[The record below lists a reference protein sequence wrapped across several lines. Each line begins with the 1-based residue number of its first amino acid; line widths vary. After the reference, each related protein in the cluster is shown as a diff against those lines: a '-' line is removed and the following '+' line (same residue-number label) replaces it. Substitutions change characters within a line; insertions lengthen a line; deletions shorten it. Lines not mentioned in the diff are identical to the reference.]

1 MFLQF
6 DPLFYYICIIP
17 PQSLQPLIEIKRR
30 HSLWI
35 VTNSIKTNLVTS
47 CGLKLKVSEDIM
59 NLNEK
64 DCVIQILISVCGVP
78 HRKYTVSLFQPG
90 FSKIRSYW
98 VLLVFILE
106 PNTTKF

>member
-1 MFLQF
+1 M
-6 DPLFYYICIIP
+6 D
-17 PQSLQPLIEIKRR
+17 
-30 HSLWI
+30 
-35 VTNSIKTNLVTS
+35 
-47 CGLKLKVSEDIM
+47 
-59 NLNEK
+59 LNEK
-64 DCVIQILISVCGVP
+64 DCETQILISVCRVP